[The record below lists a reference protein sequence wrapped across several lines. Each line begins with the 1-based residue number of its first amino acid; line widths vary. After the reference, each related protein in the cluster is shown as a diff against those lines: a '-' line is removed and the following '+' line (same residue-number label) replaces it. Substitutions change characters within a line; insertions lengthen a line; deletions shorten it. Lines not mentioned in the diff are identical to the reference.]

1 MVSADV
7 EQTAR
12 TLLSAHTQVQSRY
25 LLTRHFDNQKHFS
38 NDNNSELRVLYS
50 CVVCKVGFNTATCH
64 HNSLV

>member
-25 LLTRHFDNQKHFS
+25 LLTRHFDNQKHLS
-38 NDNNSELRVLYS
+38 NDIIIAVES
-50 CVVCKVGFNTATCH
+50 
-64 HNSLV
+64 